1 MNSHLGLKHF
11 ATKEQLTFFHFQV
24 TQTIQSQVYLWLHS
38 NTNSNLNPLESWKEW
53 EGTKAR
59 VKQAEQGNVPAQG
72 TITKNNYYAEMFCV
86 VLKQAELHWPIRR
99 TRNHFSK
106 GGSQMLVS
114 HLGLNRVCLSYIKR
128 VRSTDRMWGN
138 PSTQVVTAVS
148 GSYTSLRCAVPSSG
162 KLSECQVLWSGL
174 WPSPKFIWSFNT
186 SNSKW
191 DCYLEKEVIKVK
203 WG

>member
-1 MNSHLGLKHF
+1 MKRVRGNKG
-11 ATKEQLTFFHFQV
+11 
-24 TQTIQSQVYLWLHS
+24 
-38 NTNSNLNPLESWKEW
+38 ESEA
-53 EGTKAR
+53 GRAR
-59 VKQAEQGNVPAQG
+59 EYSSSGYHYKQQRLCWDVL
-72 TITKNNYYAEMFCV
+72 FCF
-86 VLKQAELHWPIRR
+86 ETSRLHWPIRR

-114 HLGLNRVCLSYIKR
+114 HLGLDRVCLRYIKH